1 MPLIHII
8 EDDEL
13 GRISV
18 YTHSNSRK
26 ISIRKSPDKYFSFK
40 AVIPSEKYLDNL
52 KELIKRERKSL
63 KALHQEITKDHVDET
78 FAIDSDL
85 FKLRMKLEA
94 DGDREHIRRDADGT
108 FILYYNENTDFDDV
122 YMQMGIE
129 DLVIRV
135 MRYHANN
142 VLPKIIMELANAMG
156 AKVTN
161 IKITKARSR
170 WGSCSSTGT
179 ISLSCFLVTLP
190 VDLIKFVIIH
200 ELSHTFE
207 MNHSSRFHELVDRLT
222 GGREKDFEER
232 LKQYHTNIY
241 SASNRYR
248 SEK

>member
-63 KALHQEITKDHVDET
+63 KALHQEITKDRVDET

-94 DGDREHIRRDADGT
+94 DGGREHIRRDADGT

-142 VLPKIIMELANAMG
+142 VLPKIIMELANAIG

-248 SEK
+248 FEK

>member
-18 YTHSNSRK
+18 YTHSGSRK
-26 ISIRKSPDKYFSFK
+26 VSICKSPDNFFSFK

-52 KELIKRERKSL
+52 KEIIKRERESL
-63 KALHQEITKDHVDET
+63 KTLYQTFTKDRVDET
-78 FAIDSDL
+78 FAIESDL
-85 FKLRMKLEA
+85 FKLRMKL
-94 DGDREHIRRDADGT
+94 DTYNGREHIWRENDGT
-108 FILYYNENTDFDDV
+108 YLLYYNKETNFDDELTQLE
-122 YMQMGIE
+122 MEG
-129 DLVIRV
+129 LVVRAIRLEAS
-135 MRYHANN
+135 H
-142 VLPKIIMELANAMG
+142 VLPKIIRELANTIG

-161 IKITKARSR
+161 IKITKAQSR

-207 MNHSSRFHELVDRLT
+207 MNHSSRFHEIVDKLT
-222 GGREKDFEER
+222 GGREKDFEKR

-241 SASNRYR
+241 TASNRNR
-248 SEK
+248 SDK

>member
-1 MPLIHII
+1 
-8 EDDEL
+8 
-13 GRISV
+13 
-18 YTHSNSRK
+18 
-26 ISIRKSPDKYFSFK
+26 
-40 AVIPSEKYLDNL
+40 
-52 KELIKRERKSL
+52 
-63 KALHQEITKDHVDET
+63 
-78 FAIDSDL
+78 
-85 FKLRMKLEA
+85 
-94 DGDREHIRRDADGT
+94 
-108 FILYYNENTDFDDV
+108 
-122 YMQMGIE
+122 MGIE

-241 SASNRYR
+241 SASNRHR
-248 SEK
+248 SDK

>member
-26 ISIRKSPDKYFSFK
+26 ISIRKSPEKYFSLK

-52 KELIKRERKSL
+52 KELIKRERESL
-63 KALHQEITKDHVDET
+63 KALYQEVSKERVDET

-85 FKLRMKLEA
+85 FKLRMKLDA
-94 DGDREHIRRDADGT
+94 DGGREHIRRDADGT
-108 FILYYNENTDFDDV
+108 FILYYNENTNFDDE

-129 DLVIRV
+129 DLVVRV
-135 MRYHANN
+135 MRNHASN
-142 VLPKIIMELANAMG
+142 VLPNIIKELSNAMG

-170 WGSCSSTGT
+170 WGSCSTTGT

-207 MNHSSRFHELVDRLT
+207 MNHSSRFHRLVNNLT
-222 GGREKDFEER
+222 GGREKDFEKR
-232 LKQYHTNIY
+232 LNQYHTNIY
-241 SASNRYR
+241 SASNRHH

>member
-1 MPLIHII
+1 MSLIHII

-26 ISIRKSPDKYFSFK
+26 VSIRKSPDKYFSLK
-40 AVIPSEKYLDNL
+40 AVIPSEKHLDYL
-52 KELIKRERKSL
+52 KEIIKRERKSL
-63 KALHQEITKDHVDET
+63 KALCQEISKERVDET

-85 FKLRMKLEA
+85 FKLRMKL
-94 DGDREHIRRDADGT
+94 DTYNGREHIWRNNDGT
-108 FILYYNENTDFDDV
+108 YLLYYNEETNFDDEFT
-122 YMQMGIE
+122 QMGME
-129 DLVIRV
+129 DLVV
-135 MRYHANN
+135 WAMRQQASH

-161 IKITKARSR
+161 IKISKARSR

-207 MNHSSRFHELVDRLT
+207 MNHSSRFHELVDKLT

-232 LKQYHTNIY
+232 LNQYHTNIY
-241 SASNRYR
+241 SASNIH
-248 SEK
+248 SSDK